1 MSTSRWAGRLAVLAT
16 TLLMAG
22 PLAAQGGLIRIVY
35 TFGAGGSGDVT
46 GRLIAEHMQKSL
58 GTPVI
63 LENKVGASGR
73 IAADAVKSAAPDG
86 NTLLL
91 AFMGTMVILPHT
103 VDNIRFDPFKDFV
116 PVAHVADSPLALTVA
131 SATQARE
138 VKEYVAQ
145 VKSGRITNF
154 FGVAPLGG
162 LPHFLGLQFAAVNG
176 IEMTA
181 VGYKGG
187 AQMAQAVVAGEV
199 PATYSTPADLV
210 ALHKAGKARILAVSS
225 AQRMPLL
232 PEVPTFKEAGFDVQA
247 STWLALF
254 APKGTPAAAVN
265 RISTAVA
272 EALKDPVIARR
283 VNDLGMEPTG
293 HGPSVL
299 GEAMRR
305 DFDRWGPVIKASG
318 YRVTE

>member
-1 MSTSRWAGRLAVLAT
+1 MKVPQWVRWLAVCLAAT
-16 TLLMAG
+16 VMAG
-22 PLAAQGGLIRIVY
+22 PLAAQSGLVRIVY

-58 GTPVI
+58 GGSVI

-73 IAADAVKSAAPDG
+73 IAAEAVKTAPPDG

-131 SATQARE
+131 SATQARD

-145 VKSGRITNF
+145 VKSGRTASF

-162 LPHFLGLQFAAVNG
+162 LPHFLGLQFAAANG

-210 ALHKAGKARILAVSS
+210 PLHKAGKARILAVSAS
-225 AQRMPLL
+225 QRMALL
-232 PEVPTFKEAGFDVQA
+232 PDVPTFKEAGFDVQA

-254 APKGTPAAAVN
+254 APKGTPAAAVD
-265 RISTAVA
+265 RVSAAVA
-272 EALKDPVIARR
+272 AALKDPVIAQR
-283 VNDLGMEPTG
+283 VRELGMEPTG
-293 HGPSVL
+293 HGPAAL
-299 GEAMRR
+299 GDAVRR
-305 DFDRWGPVIKASG
+305 DFDRWGSVIKASG
-318 YRVTE
+318 YRVTD

>member
-1 MSTSRWAGRLAVLAT
+1 MKLPQWTRQLAVWLVAS
-16 TLLMAG
+16 LIAG
-22 PLAAQGGLIRIVY
+22 PLAAQSGLVRIVY

-63 LENKVGASGR
+63 LENKVGAGGR
-73 IAADAVKSAAPDG
+73 IAVDAVKLAPPDG

-103 VDNIRFDPFKDFV
+103 VDNVRFDPFKDFV

-131 SATQARE
+131 TATQARD

-145 VKSGRITNF
+145 VKSGRTTNF

-162 LPHFLGLQFAAVNG
+162 LPHFLGLQFGATHG

-181 VGYKGG
+181 VSYKGG
-187 AQMAQAVVAGEV
+187 AQMAQAVVSGEV

-210 ALHKAGKARILAVSS
+210 ALHKAGKARILAVSAS
-225 AQRMPLL
+225 QRMALL
-232 PEVPTFKEAGFDVQA
+232 PDVPTFKEAGVDVQA

-265 RISTAVA
+265 RVSTAVA
-272 EALKDPVIARR
+272 AALKDPVIAQRIS
-283 VNDLGMEPTG
+283 DLGMEPTG
-293 HGPSVL
+293 HGPAAL